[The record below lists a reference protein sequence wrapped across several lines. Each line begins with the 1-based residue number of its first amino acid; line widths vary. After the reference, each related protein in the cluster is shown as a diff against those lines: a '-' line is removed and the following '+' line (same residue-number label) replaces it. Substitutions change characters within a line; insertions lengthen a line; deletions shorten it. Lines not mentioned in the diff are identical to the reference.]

1 MRKSVDDKR
10 LNNSQIMTTNR
21 LLAALPDAE
30 FQRLVPNLEQ
40 VSLAPGEV
48 LYEAGENI
56 RHAYFL
62 NRNTLASVISTM
74 EDGAGIEACVV
85 GSEGLVGIQAF
96 LRADATPAR
105 IVVQAAGSAV
115 RIRAELLREEFNR
128 GGMLQDLL
136 LRYTHALVAQI
147 SQTAACN
154 HLHTVEERL
163 SRWLLTIN
171 DRVTGDISLT
181 HELISRRLGSHRSSV
196 NEIAG
201 VLRRKGI
208 IRYGRGKIIV
218 LDREELSSVAC
229 ECYGIIK
236 EQFDLALGA

>member
-1 MRKSVDDKR
+1 MRKSVDDNR
-10 LNNSQIMTTNR
+10 LNNSQILTTNG
-21 LLAALPDAE
+21 LLAALPDTA
-30 FQRLVPNLEQ
+30 FKRLVPYLEQ

-48 LYEAGENI
+48 LYDAGENI

-74 EDGAGIEACVV
+74 EDGGSVEACVV

-96 LRADATPAR
+96 LRAEATPAR
-105 IVVQAAGSAV
+105 IVVQVAGSAV

-163 SRWLLTIN
+163 ARWLLTIN
-171 DRVTGDISLT
+171 DWVTGDIPLT

-196 NEIAG
+196 NEVACAF
-201 VLRRKGI
+201 RRKGI
-208 IRYGRGKIIV
+208 IRYGRGKITV
-218 LDREELSSVAC
+218 LDREELCSIAC

-236 EQFDLALGA
+236 EQFDLAFGA